1 MAGFDYTR
9 SRGTAIKLIAKFG
22 QVGAIRRTTVSGPD
36 YDPVTTDEDFPCRL
50 VDLDVEESS
59 IDGTLVLRGDRTV
72 YLSTEGLNIDPLR
85 TDCVLISGVPHTI
98 VEVKPLQPGGL
109 VVFWELLARK

>member
-22 QVGAIRRTTVSGPD
+22 QAGAIRRTTVSGPD

-59 IDGTLVLRGDRTV
+59 IDGTLVLRGDRRV
-72 YLSTEGLNIDPLR
+72 YLSTEGMTIEPLR
-85 TDCVLISGVPHTI
+85 TDRVLIGGEPHTI

>member
-9 SRGTAIKLIAKFG
+9 SRGTAIKLLAEFV
-22 QVGAIRRTTVSGPD
+22 QAGAIRRTTVSGPD

-59 IDGTLVLRGDRTV
+59 IDGTLVLRGDRRV
-72 YLSTEGLNIDPLR
+72 YLSTEGMTIEPLR
-85 TDCVLISGVPHTI
+85 TDRVLIGGEPHTI

>member
-9 SRGTAIKLIAKFG
+9 SRGTAVKLIAKFG
-22 QVGAIRRTTVSGPD
+22 QAGAIRRTTVGD
-36 YDPVTTDEDFPCRL
+36 GYDPTPVDEDFACKL
-50 VDLDVEESS
+50 VDLDVEERS

-72 YLSTEGLNIDPLR
+72 YLSTEGLTIEPLR
-85 TDCVLISGVPHTI
+85 TDRVVIGGEPHT
-98 VEVKPLQPGGL
+98 VVDVKPLQPGGL